1 MSFWDRITGRVVEA
15 AGLGQKKRAAAT
27 GILAFDAPLS
37 DLRLEIAI
45 KSHPWLQNT
54 ATTTLLLSVWAAQAL
69 QDMAAVLE
77 STAQRRLGETG
88 KLPEATFTT
97 ADGLYDASL
106 NWIDLAQTALAT
118 IEAQTDFVLQLR
130 LPAPAPRFEWM
141 ADAPP
146 AHFVAAIQA
155 VVQLGTAV
163 EDALN
168 NMQNDRS
175 RLPRKYDGAFESIAG
190 TIRFARAKLD
200 QVEAAE
206 SDRQAVR
213 LTQGIWAMLQEVVR
227 LYFLAGQQIA
237 MPGLIDPRYDADAQ
251 GTVRA
256 RRLPPPPSG
265 QAGPVRTVAQPG
277 PTWTAPQPGRPGTP
291 WSQPSGSARS
301 PVHVGQGHAPRTM
314 GQPAR
319 PDPPPRPAPPTLGER
334 LGLRFD
340 AWSLTDPGAKSTYQN
355 DPTRIA
361 ELEACW
367 RSDTNPDET
376 YRLFG
381 LVMDAVK
388 ADQVS
393 VRPGEFS
400 KACPWISTF
409 VARADVTIGTEQF
422 VTGQLFTIKVGVE
435 GDYFGRGFERLGFM
449 PGAQRPKPKP
459 RPQIQPESR
468 AGAAAG
474 PPRIDT
480 QHRGARKPS
489 ASGDSGAHPTA
500 GIPGRPSDADMWRLT
515 AAFQRPQRRA
525 NPADVEKLRQL
536 WCADPDPAS
545 TIAVHEELLAAVRA
559 GTVRQ
564 QGDEGLRD
572 CPWSQVY
579 VAVNR
584 VTIGGVQLKRNE
596 KFALEV
602 GLTGGTFKRRIGRL
616 GSIAPGA
623 LSGG

>member
-1 MSFWDRITGRVVEA
+1 MSFWDRLTGRVVEA

-27 GILAFDAPLS
+27 GILAFDGPLS

-45 KSHPWLQNT
+45 NSHPWLQNT
-54 ATTTLLLSVWAAQAL
+54 ATTTLLLSTWAAQAL

-77 STAQRRLGETG
+77 STAQQRLGETG

-97 ADGLYDASL
+97 AGGLYDASL

-118 IEAQTDFVLQLR
+118 IEAKSDFVLQLR
-130 LPAPAPRFEWM
+130 LPAPAPRFDWV

-163 EDALN
+163 EDATN
-168 NMQNDRS
+168 NTQNDRS

-213 LTQGIWAMLQEVVR
+213 LTRDIWAMLQEVVH
-227 LYFLAGQQIA
+227 LYFLAGQQVA
-237 MPGLIDPRYDADAQ
+237 MPALIDPRYDAAAQ
-251 GTVRA
+251 A
-256 RRLPPPPSG
+256 AAK
-265 QAGPVRTVAQPG
+265 AGRTP
-277 PTWTAPQPGRPGTP
+277 WPQP
-291 WSQPSGSARS
+291 SAAAHS
-301 PVHVGQGHAPRTM
+301 PVHVGQGYAAQTK
-314 GQPAR
+314 GQPASQA
-319 PDPPPRPAPPTLGER
+319 PPPRPVPPTLGER
-334 LGLRFD
+334 LGLRSD
-340 AWSLTDPGAKSTYQN
+340 AWNLTDPGAKSTYQN
-355 DPTRIA
+355 DRTRIA
-361 ELEACW
+361 ELEAFW

-388 ADQVS
+388 AGQVS
-393 VRPGEFS
+393 VRPGEFGKS
-400 KACPWISTF
+400 CPWISTF
-409 VARADVTIGTEQF
+409 VARADVSIGTEPF
-422 VTGQLFTIKVGVE
+422 LKGQLFTLKLGVE
-435 GDYFGRGFERLGFM
+435 GGYFGRGFDRLGFV

-459 RPQIQPESR
+459 RPQTQPESK
-468 AGAAAG
+468 AGEAAG
-474 PPRIDT
+474 PPRIDM
-480 QHRGARKPS
+480 QHHGARKPG
-489 ASGDSGAHPTA
+489 AGRDSGALPNQ
-500 GIPGRPSDADMWRLT
+500 GIPPDADMWRLT

-536 WCADPDPAS
+536 WRADPDPAT
-545 TIAVHEELLAAVRA
+545 TIAVHEELLTAVRN
-559 GTVRQ
+559 GSVRQ
-564 QGDEGLRD
+564 HGDEGLRD

-579 VAVNR
+579 LAVKR
-584 VTIGGVQLKRNE
+584 VTIGGVQLERNE

-602 GLTGGTFKRRIGRL
+602 GVVGGTFRRRIGRL
-616 GSIAPGA
+616 GSVTSGA
-623 LSGG
+623 LGGGSS

>member
-1 MSFWDRITGRVVEA
+1 MSFWDRLTGRVVEA

-27 GILAFDAPLS
+27 GILAFDGPLS
-37 DLRLEIAI
+37 DLRLDIAI
-45 KSHPWLQNT
+45 KGHPWLQDT
-54 ATTTLLLSVWAAQAL
+54 ATTTLLLSTWAAQAL

-77 STAQRRLGETG
+77 STAQKRLGETG
-88 KLPEATFTT
+88 KLPEASYAM

-106 NWIDLAQTALAT
+106 NWIDLAQNALAT
-118 IEAQTDFVLQLR
+118 IEAKSDFVLQLR
-130 LPAPAPRFEWM
+130 LPVPAPRFDWVP
-141 ADAPP
+141 DAPP
-146 AHFVAAIQA
+146 AHFAAAIQA
-155 VVQLGTAV
+155 AVQLGTAA

-200 QVEAAE
+200 QVQAAE
-206 SDRQAVR
+206 SAGQAVR
-213 LTQGIWAMLQEVVR
+213 LTQDIWAMLQEVVR

-237 MPGLIDPRYDADAQ
+237 MPGLIDPKYNAEAQ
-251 GTVRA
+251 AAARA
-256 RRLPPPPSG
+256 RRLPPPPAP
-265 QAGPVRTVAQPG
+265 QTGPARTTAQPG
-277 PTWTAPQPGRPGTP
+277 PTWTAPQPVPRP
-291 WSQPSGSARS
+291 
-301 PVHVGQGHAPRTM
+301 V
-314 GQPAR
+314 
-319 PDPPPRPAPPTLGER
+319 PRPAPPTLGER

-340 AWSLTDPGAKSTYQN
+340 AWSLTDPDAKSTYQN

-361 ELEACW
+361 ELEAFW

-393 VRPGEFS
+393 VMPRQFS
-400 KACPWISTF
+400 KSCPWIPTF
-409 VARADVTIGTEQF
+409 AARADVTIGTEHLAN
-422 VTGQLFTIKVGVE
+422 GQLFTLKAGVE
-435 GDYFGRGFERLGFM
+435 GEYFGRGFERLGFV
-449 PGAQRPKPKP
+449 PGAQRPKPMP
-459 RPQIQPESR
+459 RPQAEPEYQ
-468 AGAAAG
+468 AGKAPG

-480 QHRGARKPS
+480 QHRGAGKPIVS
-489 ASGDSGAHPTA
+489 RDGGAHPTPA
-500 GIPGRPSDADMWRLT
+500 IPGRPSDPDIWRLT

-536 WCADPDPAS
+536 WRADPDPAS
-545 TIAVHEELLAAVRA
+545 TIAVHEEVLAAVRD

-564 QGDEGLRD
+564 HGDEGLRD

-584 VTIGGVQLKRNE
+584 ITIGGVQLERNE

-602 GLTGGTFKRRIGRL
+602 GLIDGTFRRRIGRL
-616 GSIAPGA
+616 GSITSGA
-623 LSGG
+623 LSG